1 MDKLN
6 RKQFIEMLVSALF
19 ISVCDSLVKHQVLSF
34 HRVEW
39 WKTGHFVENR
49 MILPRNEFQKKAKSK
64 MHDNWA
70 RVLAA
75 VSIVVS
81 LSSVYYTR
89 FQTPYFYAQPNQMSY
104 WTIEANSLTDDK
116 KPKSSQLAVHVYN
129 DSDTPARD
137 VLVVIQPLSLLP
149 KITCSEAYELQEGIN
164 GAMLITI
171 KRVPSKTTVQVDVSE
186 DVTEYRDNPL
196 QGTGSLVITRRK
208 ITRPSSASGSCV
220 PAARSPVAYFT
231 GRVLHQRL
239 GPNTVQ
245 RLGLIDYLPTLSES
259 VRRVLLAISAMPAA
273 S

>member
-1 MDKLN
+1 
-6 RKQFIEMLVSALF
+6 
-19 ISVCDSLVKHQVLSF
+19 
-34 HRVEW
+34 
-39 WKTGHFVENR
+39 

-186 DVTEYRDNPL
+186 DVTEYPH
-196 QGTGSLVITRRK
+196 GTSPYFEGLWFRYCGSVNDVQTEFGAIKKSHAKCKAHHTPMPEDLAGSLRI
-208 ITRPSSASGSCV
+208 
-220 PAARSPVAYFT
+220 
-231 GRVLHQRL
+231 
-239 GPNTVQ
+239 
-245 RLGLIDYLPTLSES
+245 
-259 VRRVLLAISAMPAA
+259 
-273 S
+273 